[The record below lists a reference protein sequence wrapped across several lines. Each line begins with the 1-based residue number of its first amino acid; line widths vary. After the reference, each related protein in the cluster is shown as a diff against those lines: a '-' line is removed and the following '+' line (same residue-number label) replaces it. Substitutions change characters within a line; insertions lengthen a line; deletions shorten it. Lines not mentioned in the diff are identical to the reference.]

1 MEETLSNQ
9 IAKDIQ
15 NNSVIL
21 FMKGSKQMPLCGFSA
36 KVVNVLKELQVD
48 FVTRNVLDD
57 DNLREGIKNY
67 SNWPTLPQLYIKGQF
82 VGGCDIVLE
91 LYESG
96 ELKELVVGE

>member
-1 MEETLSNQ
+1 MEETLSTQ

-57 DNLREGIKNY
+57 DDLREGIKNY

-96 ELKELVVGE
+96 ELKELLVEK